1 MNTYSGFNYKQNS
14 LNVNSFSDMMQQ
26 TLANFDDSKKNNLTQ
41 AERLVSSVNAVTEL
55 LRANTLL
62 RDNLEK
68 AEFNYEEKDSENYQL
83 QIENVRMR
91 EAIEILEGLLE

>member
-1 MNTYSGFNYKQNS
+1 
-14 LNVNSFSDMMQQ
+14 MMQQ
-26 TLANFDDSKKNNLTQ
+26 TLANFGDSKQHNLTQ

-68 AEFNYEEKDSENYQL
+68 AEFNYEEKDAENYQL
-83 QIENVRMR
+83 
-91 EAIEILEGLLE
+91 

>member
-1 MNTYSGFNYKQNS
+1 
-14 LNVNSFSDMMQQ
+14 MMQQ